1 MKLDYFT
8 ACFQNAS
15 SIFMTFF
22 ILRSFLMSFLL
33 TQKNSRT
40 QREEQLLKQEALLML
55 LYLLLLLPNQYIYV
69 SSFAKIKQ
77 INLTGEAECLLFI
90 NLL

>member
-55 LYLLLLLPNQYIYV
+55 LYV
-69 SSFAKIKQ
+69 FAAAVTKSVH
-77 INLTGEAECLLFI
+77 LCFFI
-90 NLL
+90 CEN

>member
-8 ACFQNAS
+8 AFFQNAS

-33 TQKNSRT
+33 TQKISRT
-40 QREEQLLKQEALLML
+40 HREEHLLKQEANAALFAAAATISVHLLMFL
-55 LYLLLLLPNQYIYV
+55 HLRKLNR
-69 SSFAKIKQ
+69 
-77 INLTGEAECLLFI
+77 
-90 NLL
+90 